1 MAPLAPHRAVRL
13 SGIRNNQDDAL
24 LRAGLD
30 GLEVSVAGV
39 EVGSPLTVSNLVL
52 YLQNMPSDYELPGR
66 KLD

>member
-13 SGIRNNQDDAL
+13 SGIRNKQDDAL

-39 EVGSPLTVSNLVL
+39 EVGSPITVSNLVL
-52 YLQNMPSDYELPGR
+52 YLQNR
-66 KLD
+66 RTKF

>member
-13 SGIRNNQDDAL
+13 SGIRNKQDDAL

-52 YLQNMPSDYELPGR
+52 YLQNR
-66 KLD
+66 RTKF